1 LTLVTAGRVGRP
13 HGRDGSFYVEDPAEP
28 LALGAEVIVGGEPRS
43 VERRAGTAERPL
55 LRLAGIADARP
66 LRGEPVLVEAVLED
80 GEWLAS
86 DLEGCRVEGAGRVE
100 RVLAGTSCD
109 LLELDDG
116 TLVPFVS
123 DAIRSVD
130 VAAGRISADLGFLGV
145 AE

>member
-1 LTLVTAGRVGRP
+1 MTLVTAGRVGRP
-13 HGRDGSFYVEDPAEP
+13 HGRDGSFYLEDPAEP
-28 LALGAEVIVGGEPRS
+28 LAVGSTVIVGGASRS
-43 VERRAGTAERPL
+43 VERRAGTEERPL
-55 LRLAGIADARP
+55 VRLAGVADARP
-66 LRGEPVLVEAVLED
+66 LRGEPLLVEVELED

-100 RVLAGTSCD
+100 RVLAGPSCD

-130 VAAGRISADLGFLGV
+130 VAAGQISADLGFLGV